1 MIYRIV
7 FFGIVIVMFSC
18 ASAICQEIDATVE
31 VVLDKLPLE
40 NQQKLANLST
50 ELDRYLNRYEWCP
63 NDYGYK
69 VPVSINVY
77 FEEAKATSRED
88 QYDARIIVSNQTDVQ
103 YSDYRWEFDLDS
115 NPRLEHSAT
124 YHPFTG
130 LIDFYLYLILG
141 YEFDRIEKFGGRD
154 YFQQARNTLEQA
166 KFGRFIRGWDRRE
179 NILNDIL
186 TDANQPFRE
195 MRFYY
200 YTGVYYYEFQEFTDA
215 KLYLKKAL
223 SYFETIPKDDMER
236 FYSLN
241 YHQMGLALRQLEMQ
255 EELELLM
262 RIDTSTERRIHYQ
275 AQWEELTGKSR

>member
-1 MIYRIV
+1 MTYRVV
-7 FFGIVIVMFSC
+7 FYSIALLLMSC
-18 ASAICQEIDATVE
+18 APVIGQEIEATVE

-40 NQQKLANLST
+40 NQQKLANLSV
-50 ELDRYLNRYEWCP
+50 ELERYLNRHEWCP
-63 NDYGYK
+63 NNYGYK
-69 VPVSINVY
+69 VPVSVNVY

-88 QYDARIIVSNQTDVQ
+88 QYDARFIISNQSDVQ
-103 YSDYRWEFDLDS
+103 YSDYRWEFNLDQ
-115 NPRLEHSAT
+115 NPRLDHSAT

-130 LIDFYLYLILG
+130 LIDFYVYLILG
-141 YEFDRIEKFGGRD
+141 FEFDRIEKLGGRD
-154 YFQQARNTLEQA
+154 YFQYTRNTLEQA

-186 TDANQPFRE
+186 SDENQPVRE

-200 YTGVYYYEFQEFTDA
+200 YTGIYYYEFQEFADA

-223 SYFETIPKDDMER
+223 SYFEKIPEDAMER

-255 EELELLM
+255 DELELLM
-262 RIDTSTERRIHYQ
+262 RIDKIPEHRIHYQ
-275 AQWEELTGKSR
+275 AQWEELTGRL